1 MNVRDPYYVIGH
13 KNPDTDSIAS
23 AIGYAWLLREH
34 DNLDAVAARA
44 GALNAQSKFALG
56 HFQVESPLL
65 LEDAAPRFAAIAQHI
80 TPLQPNSPLHQ
91 AWQQYADLDHP
102 VPIVDTNGLPQGL
115 VTGSSVFG
123 YLSKHLNIAESPF
136 RALIDVP
143 CIQAC
148 DPNVPVFNAND
159 RVSDLVDNLL
169 RVRRDYFWVVDA
181 DGKYVGICRRA
192 DMIKPP
198 KIKVILVDHNEVSQ
212 AVNGLEQAELMEV
225 LDHHRIGAIST
236 TMPIAFHVDV
246 VGSCSTLVAERMR
259 MATLIPPP
267 GIAGLL
273 LSGLLSDTLIFK
285 SPTSTLR
292 DQSAANWLARIAF
305 GASGSADAEA
315 KLRRYGEELLMAG
328 ADLTG
333 RSTRDLVSS
342 DYKEFEAGRIKF
354 GIAQI
359 EVTSFSTVMSPEQLA
374 KIREALAAQREQ
386 HSLEFAGLM
395 VTDIVQNNSLLV
407 LSNEPRQLAQLPFSR
422 RAPGLFEMPGVVSRK
437 KQLLPTLLGLLN
449 G

>member
-1 MNVRDPYYVIGH
+1 MNARDPYYVIGH

-23 AIGYAWLLREH
+23 AIGYAWLLRER
-34 DNLDAVAARA
+34 DNIDAIAARA
-44 GALNAQSKFALG
+44 GALNAQSKFALNY
-56 HFQVESPLL
+56 FQVEPPML
-65 LEDAAPRFAAIAQHI
+65 LEDAAPRFAAIAQPI
-80 TPLQPNSPLHQ
+80 ASLRPDSPLHQ
-91 AWQQYADLDHP
+91 AWQQYADNEHP
-102 VPIVDTNGLPQGL
+102 VPIVTESGQPCGL
-115 VTGSSVFG
+115 VTGSSVFV
-123 YLSKHLNIAESPF
+123 YLSKHLNMSEAPF

-143 CIQAC
+143 CEQAC
-148 DPNVPVFNAND
+148 DRSVPMFNTND
-159 RVSDLVDNLL
+159 RVIDLVDSLL
-169 RVRRDYFWVVDA
+169 RVRRDYFWVVDV
-181 DGKYVGICRRA
+181 DGNYVGICRRA
-192 DMIKPP
+192 DMLKPP
-198 KIKVILVDHNEVSQ
+198 QIKMILVDHNEVSQ
-212 AVNGLEQAELMEV
+212 AVNGLDQAELMEV

-259 MATLIPPP
+259 MAALIPPP

-285 SPTSTLR
+285 SPTSTPR

-333 RSTRDLVSS
+333 RSARDLVSS
-342 DYKEFEAGRIKF
+342 DYKEFEAGKTKF
-354 GIAQI
+354 GVAQI
-359 EVTSFSTVMSPEQLA
+359 EVTSFSAIVEPDQL
-374 KIREALAAQREQ
+374 KDIRDALKAQCEQ
-386 HSLEFAGLM
+386 HSLEFAALM

-407 LSNEPRQLAQLPFSR
+407 LSHEVRQLAQLPFSR
-422 RAPGLFEMPGVVSRK
+422 RGSGVFDLPGVVSRK